1 MTVDASEQRLLLKM
15 ARDAIGHG
23 LVHAEAPEV
32 VAEDYLP
39 PLRQIA
45 CTFVTLHIDDA
56 LRGCI
61 GSLRAHR
68 PLVTDVAR
76 HAYAAAFSDAR
87 FSPLQHD
94 ELAGLHIHVSIL
106 SALEPVSFDSD
117 DSLTASLRPEVDG
130 LLIEIGGHRA
140 TFLPTVW
147 SSLPD
152 GREFLAALKQKAGMP
167 AGATGYSAWR
177 YTTQDF
183 EEDRE
188 PRGDSSRA

>member
-1 MTVDASEQRLLLKM
+1 MTVDESGRKTLLKM
-15 ARDAIGHG
+15 AREAIGHG

-32 VAEDYLP
+32 VADDYGA

-45 CTFVTLHIDDA
+45 CTFVTLHSGDA

-68 PLVTDVAR
+68 PLVADVSR

-87 FSPLQHD
+87 FSPLHHD

-106 SALEPVSFDSD
+106 SALEPVGFDSD
-117 DSLTASLRPEVDG
+117 DDLIAALRPQVDG
-130 LLIEIGGHRA
+130 LLIEIADQRA

-147 SSLPD
+147 SSFPD
-152 GREFLAALKQKAGMP
+152 GRAFLGALKKKAGMQD
-167 AGATGYSAWR
+167 AATGYSAWR

-183 EEDRE
+183 EEV
-188 PRGDSSRA
+188 RA

>member
-1 MTVDASEQRLLLKM
+1 MTVDESGQRILLKM
-15 ARDAIGHG
+15 ARDAIDHG

-32 VAEDYLP
+32 VADDHLP

-68 PLVTDVAR
+68 PLVTDVSR

-87 FSPLQHD
+87 FSPLQHS
-94 ELAGLHIHVSIL
+94 ELAELHIHISIL
-106 SALEPVSFDSD
+106 SALEPVDFDGD
-117 DSLTASLRPEVDG
+117 DGLTASLRPQVDG
-130 LLIEIGGHRA
+130 LLIEVGGRRA

-147 SSLPD
+147 SSFPD
-152 GREFLAALKQKAGMP
+152 GRAFLAALKKKAGMP
-167 AGATGYSAWR
+167 AGVSGYKAWR
-177 YTTQDF
+177 YTTQNF
-183 EEDRE
+183 GEDR
-188 PRGDSSRA
+188 G

>member
-1 MTVDASEQRLLLKM
+1 MTVDDSEQKTLLKM

-23 LVHAEAPEV
+23 LVHAVAPEV
-32 VAEDYLP
+32 VADDYVA

-45 CTFVTLHIDDA
+45 CTFVTLHIGDA

-68 PLVTDVAR
+68 PLVADVSR

-87 FSPLQHD
+87 FSPLEHN

-106 SALEPVSFDSD
+106 SALEPVGFDSD
-117 DSLTASLRPEVDG
+117 DGLTASLRPQMDG
-130 LLIEIGGHRA
+130 LLIEIGDQRA

-147 SSLPD
+147 SSFPD
-152 GREFLAALKQKAGMP
+152 GGTFLAALKQKAGMQV
-167 AGATGYSAWR
+167 GASGYSAWR

-183 EEDRE
+183 EEE
-188 PRGDSSRA
+188 RG

>member
-1 MTVDASEQRLLLKM
+1 MTVDENGQQILLKT

-23 LVHAEAPEV
+23 LVHAEAPEL
-32 VAEDYLP
+32 VADDYLP

-45 CTFVTLHIDDA
+45 CTFVTLHMDDA

-68 PLVTDVAR
+68 PLVADVSR

-87 FSPLQHD
+87 FSPLQHG
-94 ELAGLHIHVSIL
+94 ELADLHIHISIL
-106 SALEPVSFDSD
+106 SALETVDFAGD
-117 DSLTASLRPEVDG
+117 DDLIASLRPQVDG
-130 LLIEIGGHRA
+130 LLIEVGGQRA

-147 SSLPD
+147 SSFPD
-152 GREFLAALKQKAGMP
+152 GQDFLAALKKKAGMQ
-167 AGATGYSAWR
+167 AGANDYSAWR

-183 EEDRE
+183 QEDK
-188 PRGDSSRA
+188 

>member
-1 MTVDASEQRLLLKM
+1 MTVDESEQKILLKM

-32 VAEDYLP
+32 VPDDYVA

-45 CTFVTLHIDDA
+45 CTFVTLHMDNA

-61 GSLRAHR
+61 GSLKAHR
-68 PLVTDVAR
+68 PLVADVSR
-76 HAYAAAFSDAR
+76 HAYAAAFSDVR
-87 FSPLQHD
+87 FSPLEHN
-94 ELAGLHIHVSIL
+94 ELAGLHIHISIL

-117 DSLTASLRPEVDG
+117 DGLTASLRPQMDG
-130 LLIEIGGHRA
+130 LLIEIGDQRA

-147 SSLPD
+147 SSFPD
-152 GREFLAALKQKAGMP
+152 GRTFLAALKKKAGMQT
-167 AGATGYSAWR
+167 GASGYSAWR

-183 EEDRE
+183 EEDR
-188 PRGDSSRA
+188 G

>member
-1 MTVDASEQRLLLKM
+1 MTVDESGQKLLLKM

-32 VAEDYLP
+32 VADDYVA

-61 GSLRAHR
+61 GSLKAHR
-68 PLVTDVAR
+68 PLVADVAR

-87 FSPLQHD
+87 FSPLRHD

-106 SALEPVSFDSD
+106 SALEPVGFDSD

-130 LLIEIGGHRA
+130 LLIEIGGQRA

-147 SSLPD
+147 TSFAN
-152 GREFLAALKQKAGMP
+152 GREFLAALKRKAGMQ

-183 EEDRE
+183 EEDR
-188 PRGDSSRA
+188 G

>member
-1 MTVDASEQRLLLKM
+1 MTVDESAQKILLKM

-32 VAEDYLP
+32 VADDHVA

-45 CTFVTLHIDDA
+45 CTFVTLHIGDA

-68 PLVTDVAR
+68 PLVADVSR

-87 FSPLQHD
+87 FSPLQHS
-94 ELAGLHIHVSIL
+94 ELAGLHIHISIL
-106 SALEPVSFDSD
+106 SALEPVDFESD
-117 DSLTASLRPEVDG
+117 DGLTASLRPQVDG
-130 LLIEIGGHRA
+130 LLIETGEQRA

-147 SSLPD
+147 SSFSD
-152 GREFLAALKQKAGMP
+152 GRAFLAALKKKAGMQ
-167 AGATGYSAWR
+167 ATASGYSAWR
-177 YTTQDF
+177 YTTLDF
-183 EEDRE
+183 GED
-188 PRGDSSRA
+188 PN

>member
-1 MTVDASEQRLLLKM
+1 MTVDESGQKTLLKM

-32 VAEDYLP
+32 MADDYVA

-45 CTFVTLHIDDA
+45 CTFVTLNISDA

-68 PLVTDVAR
+68 PLVADVSR

-87 FSPLQHD
+87 FSPLEHN
-94 ELAGLHIHVSIL
+94 ELAELHIHISIL
-106 SALEPVSFDSD
+106 SALVPVGFDSD
-117 DSLTASLRPEVDG
+117 DGLSASLRPQVDG
-130 LLIEIGGHRA
+130 LLIEIGDQRA

-147 SSLPD
+147 SSFSD
-152 GREFLAALKQKAGMP
+152 GPAFLAALKKKAGMQ
-167 AGATGYSAWR
+167 ATATGYSAWR
-177 YTTQDF
+177 YTTQNF
-183 EEDRE
+183 EEDR
-188 PRGDSSRA
+188 G

>member
-1 MTVDASEQRLLLKM
+1 MTVDESGQRILLKM

-32 VAEDYLP
+32 VADDHLP

-61 GSLRAHR
+61 GSLRAYR
-68 PLVTDVAR
+68 PLVADVSR

-87 FSPLQHD
+87 FSPLQHS
-94 ELAGLHIHVSIL
+94 ELAGLRIHISIL
-106 SALEPVSFDSD
+106 SALEPVDFDGD
-117 DSLTASLRPEVDG
+117 DGLTASLRPQVDG
-130 LLIEIGGHRA
+130 LLIEIGGQRA

-147 SSLPD
+147 SSFPD
-152 GREFLAALKQKAGMP
+152 GRAFLAALKEKAGMQ
-167 AGATGYSAWR
+167 AGVSGYKAWR
-177 YTTQDF
+177 YTTQNF
-183 EEDRE
+183 EEDR
-188 PRGDSSRA
+188 G

>member
-1 MTVDASEQRLLLKM
+1 MTVDESGQRILLKM
-15 ARDAIGHG
+15 ARDTIGHG

-32 VAEDYLP
+32 VADDHLP

-45 CTFVTLHIDDA
+45 CTFVTLHIDHA

-68 PLVTDVAR
+68 PLVADVSR

-87 FSPLQHD
+87 FSPLQHS
-94 ELAGLHIHVSIL
+94 ELAGLRIHISIL
-106 SALEPVSFDSD
+106 SALEPVDFDGD
-117 DSLTASLRPEVDG
+117 DGLTASLRPQVDG

-147 SSLPD
+147 SSFPD
-152 GREFLAALKQKAGMP
+152 GRAFLAALKEKAGMQ
-167 AGATGYSAWR
+167 AGVSGYKAWR
-177 YTTQDF
+177 YTTQNF
-183 EEDRE
+183 EEDR
-188 PRGDSSRA
+188 G

>member
-1 MTVDASEQRLLLKM
+1 MTVDETAKEVLLKT

-23 LVHAEAPEV
+23 LVHAEAPRV
-32 VAEDYLP
+32 MVDDYLP

-45 CTFVTLHIDDA
+45 CTFVTLHIGDA

-76 HAYAAAFSDAR
+76 HAYAAAFSDTR
-87 FSPLQHD
+87 FSPLRHA
-94 ELAGLHIHVSIL
+94 ELVGLHIHISIL

-117 DSLTASLRPEVDG
+117 RGLTASLRPQVDG
-130 LLIEIGGHRA
+130 LLIEIGQQRA

-147 SSLPD
+147 SSFSHGWD
-152 GREFLAALKQKAGMP
+152 FLAALKKKAGMQ
-167 AGATGYSAWR
+167 ADTTGYSAWR
-177 YTTQDF
+177 YTTQNF
-183 EEDRE
+183 EEQRD
-188 PRGDSSRA
+188 

>member
-1 MTVDASEQRLLLKM
+1 MTVDASAQQQLLAV

-32 VAEDYLP
+32 PVTDYP
-39 PLRQIA
+39 TALRQIA
-45 CTFVTLHIDDA
+45 CTFVTLHMGEA

-68 PLVTDVAR
+68 PLVADIAW
-76 HAYAAAFSDAR
+76 HAYAAAFSDGR

-106 SALEPVSFDSD
+106 SAMQPLDFDAD
-117 DSLTASLRPEVDG
+117 DKLLALLRPDIDG
-130 LLIEIGGHRA
+130 LLIEGGGQRA

-147 SSLPD
+147 SSFPD
-152 GREFLAALKQKAGMP
+152 GGDFLAALKKKAGMH
-167 AGATGYSAWR
+167 AAETGYRAWC

-183 EEDRE
+183 AETE
-188 PRGDSSRA
+188 P